1 MMNRHLI
8 VVLVIASLLATTGC
22 WDRKEVKDLAIVTAT
37 GLDLNPDGTLT
48 QSVQIAIPSPMQ
60 SSGGSSNQKSFFVI
74 GAKGKTLADTRQQLQ
89 QKIHLKLYYSHRRVI
104 IIGERMARHGLDHV
118 FDSFHREIDMRMRN
132 MVFVAKGSDAATILN
147 CPVTLESIPADQFQD
162 LHMQPSGIAST
173 IMNFDA
179 IAASEGI
186 EPVMGAFEVNQ
197 EQGSTQSRASAATIS
212 GPRIKLYGV
221 GIFNHLKLV
230 GYFNDDETRALK
242 WATANMMDAYLT
254 TYVPQGHGNVSVHIL
269 SSKHSIRPEIIG
281 KKIRMHISVQSN
293 CELIE
298 NGTDLD
304 YTQPLNVRMVNALLS
319 AQVNR
324 AVDSSVKKSQQLYK
338 ADVFGFGRI
347 LHATHPREWKRLAS
361 SWEDLYPQIDVLTH
375 ANVSVIGTGFAKRP
389 LHRNVETREGK

>member
-1 MMNRHLI
+1 MNRHLL
-8 VVLVIASLLATTGC
+8 VVLIIACLLTTTGC

-37 GLDLNPDGTLT
+37 GVDLNPDGTVT
-48 QSVQIAIPSPMQ
+48 QSVQIALPSPMQ
-60 SSGGSSNQKSFFVI
+60 SSGGSSNQKSYFVL

-104 IIGERMARHGLDHV
+104 IIGERMARHGLEQV

-147 CPVTLESIPADQFQD
+147 CPVKLESIPADQFQD
-162 LHMQPSGIAST
+162 LHMQPSGLATT

-179 IAASEGI
+179 TAASEGI
-186 EPVMGAFEVNQ
+186 EPVMGAFEVSQ
-197 EQGSTQSRASAATIS
+197 EQSASQSGASAATAE
-212 GPRIKLYGV
+212 PRIKLYGV
-221 GIFNHLKLV
+221 GIFKHLKLI
-230 GYFNDDETRALK
+230 GFFNDDETRAMK
-242 WATANMMDAYLT
+242 WATENMKDAYLT

-269 SSKHSIRPEIIG
+269 SSKRSIRPEIIG
-281 KKIRMHISVQSN
+281 KKIRMKVSVQSN

-304 YTQPLNVRMVNALLS
+304 FNQPANVRLVNALLTD
-319 AQVNR
+319 QVNR
-324 AVDSSVKKSQQLYK
+324 AVDHSVKKSQQLYK

-347 LHATHPREWKRLAS
+347 LHAKHPREWRRLAS
-361 SWEDLYPQIDVLTH
+361 SWEDLYPQIEVIPH
-375 ANVSVIGTGFAKRP
+375 ANVTVIGTGFAKRP